1 MVPTMHVCMPL
12 LGHTGNSGDGGSVYL
27 SAGKA
32 QGASTI
38 SGGALQLLS
47 GTGTARGG
55 VVSLIAGTAN
65 TLNAVPVVLSG
76 SACATGACVGGIV
89 AVTGGSSVGATS
101 TGGVVSISAGA
112 GVATG
117 GSIAI
122 VSMKTVMHLSVLA
135 LSFVRSQAHDEL
147 NPAR

>member
-1 MVPTMHVCMPL
+1 M
-12 LGHTGNSGDGGSVYL
+12 
-27 SAGKA
+27 
-32 QGASTI
+32 
-38 SGGALQLLS
+38 
-47 GTGTARGG
+47 
-55 VVSLIAGTAN
+55 SLIAGTAN